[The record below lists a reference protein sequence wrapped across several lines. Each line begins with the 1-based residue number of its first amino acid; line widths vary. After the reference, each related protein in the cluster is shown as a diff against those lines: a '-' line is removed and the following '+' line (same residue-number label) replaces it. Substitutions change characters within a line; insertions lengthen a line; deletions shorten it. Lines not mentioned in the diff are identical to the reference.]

1 MRYRTVYGYKLIKC
15 TLSETG
21 DPVYTELTKT
31 RSLSSLSRYF
41 DIDGHKGLVFSDISD
56 GRRSIFYTTDH
67 PDVMAS
73 TTRLAGAH
81 AGYVLAAT
89 VINTIPTLFIGA
101 IYLFMISIVPF
112 LVVAGL
118 EKIHGTNRYRN
129 FILSAVGAILY
140 TGLKLYVTYFVIHKT
155 PNYQFRVP
163 WVGGEPHIYIVLIV
177 MSVISYGLI
186 VRFLRSSANQERAV
200 LGLFFQFLLIDKI

>member
-1 MRYRTVYGYKLIKC
+1 MPLRIIIV
-15 TLSETG
+15 
-21 DPVYTELTKT
+21 
-31 RSLSSLSRYF
+31 
-41 DIDGHKGLVFSDISD
+41 
-56 GRRSIFYTTDH
+56 
-67 PDVMAS
+67 
-73 TTRLAGAH
+73 
-81 AGYVLAAT
+81 
-89 VINTIPTLFIGA
+89 
-101 IYLFMISIVPF
+101 SIVPF

-118 EKIHGTNRYRN
+118 EEIHSTNRYRN

-155 PNYQFRVP
+155 PNYQFQVP